1 MSKLTVFN
9 SVSLDG
15 YFTDERADV
24 SWAHRQDPEWNAF
37 VGENAG
43 GTGVLLLGRVTY
55 QMMASHWATEAG
67 RKDNRAVAEGMTK
80 MRKVVFS
87 RTLDEVGW
95 ENTTIVKGDILAEV
109 RDMKRHT
116 GPDLVIL
123 GSGSIVAQ
131 LTRARLIDEYQ
142 LVLVPVVLGKGRT
155 MFEEPGARGRT
166 GGPGG
171 SDGALTMK
179 LRKSRP
185 FSNGN
190 VVLWYEPSTA
200 PAAMG
205 HASAGGRP

>member
-15 YFTDERADV
+15 YFTDERAEV
-24 SWAHRQDPEWNAF
+24 GWAHRQDPEWNAF
-37 VGENAG
+37 AGENAAG
-43 GTGVLLLGRVTY
+43 GGVLLFGRVTY
-55 QMMASHWATEAG
+55 QMMAGHWATEAG
-67 RKDNRAVAEGMTK
+67 RKDNRAVAEGMSK
-80 MRKVVFS
+80 VRKVVFS
-87 RTLDEVGW
+87 RTLDEVSW

-109 RDMKRHT
+109 RAMKRET
-116 GPDLVIL
+116 GPNLVIL

-155 MFEEPGARGRT
+155 MFEEPRGK
-166 GGPGG
+166 GGTAGSGG

-179 LRKSRP
+179 LLKSRP

-190 VVLWYEPSTA
+190 VVLWYEPG
-200 PAAMG
+200 PPP
-205 HASAGGRP
+205 RR

>member
-15 YFTDERADV
+15 YFTDERGEV
-24 SWAHRQDPEWNAF
+24 GWAHRQDPEWSAF
-37 VGENAG
+37 AGENASG
-43 GTGVLLLGRVTY
+43 GGVLLFGRVTY
-55 QMMASHWATEAG
+55 QMMASHWTTEAG
-67 RKDNRAVAEGMTK
+67 RKDNHAVADGMST

-87 RTLDEVGW
+87 RTLDEVTW
-95 ENTTIVKGDILAEV
+95 ENTTIVKGDIAAEV
-109 RDMKRHT
+109 VQMKRET

-142 LVLVPVVLGKGRT
+142 LVLVPIVLGKGRT
-155 MFEEPGARGRT
+155 MFEEPGGRGGT
-166 GGPGG
+166 GGGG
-171 SDGALTMK
+171 GPLNMT

-190 VVLWYEPSTA
+190 VVLWYEPT
-200 PAAMG
+200 PATG
-205 HASAGGRP
+205 H